1 MSNSTA
7 DNQEAEVQH
16 AAPDD
21 DLAAQRRSEQA
32 GKLVMSARLALRREQ
47 RAEAKKLLAQALK
60 VDATDIGALELLGDI
75 FMEDAE
81 QEKALQVFEH
91 GLKHHPE
98 YAPFEEKLAQAHLDI
113 AEMENDKLLKESA
126 TEAMKTGNFDVGDKL
141 LDRKPA
147 LAMGL
152 SVFVPGAGQVYNE
165 EYEKAAMF
173 FGLALLSLLGWFNT
187 LFNKMR
193 SMQDAAQAQGRR
205 AFMPN
210 MDEAISAMSSG
221 QRTLFWGLVM
231 VWTIVTIVAAVDAT
245 ISATRFNEARRQ
257 HLGL

>member
-1 MSNSTA
+1 MNNSTA
-7 DNQEAEVQH
+7 DNQEAEVQGV
-16 AAPDD
+16 APED
-21 DLAAQRRSEQA
+21 DLATQRRSEQA

-47 RAEAKKLLAQALK
+47 RSEAKKLLAQALK

-75 FMEDAE
+75 FLEDAE

-91 GLKHHPE
+91 GRKHHPDH
-98 YAPFEEKLAQAHLDI
+98 APFEEKLAQAHLDI
-113 AEMENDKLLKESA
+113 VEMENDKLLKENA
-126 TEAMKTGNFDVGDKL
+126 TEALKAGNFDVGDKL
-141 LDRKPA
+141 LDRKPS

-152 SVFVPGAGQVYNE
+152 SAIVPGAGQVYNE
-165 EYEKAAMF
+165 EYEKAAVL

-193 SMQDAAQAQGRR
+193 SMQDAAQAGGRR
-205 AFMPN
+205 IMPN
-210 MDEAISAMSSG
+210 MDEAINAMSSG

-231 VWTIVTIVAAVDAT
+231 MWIVIIILSAVDAT